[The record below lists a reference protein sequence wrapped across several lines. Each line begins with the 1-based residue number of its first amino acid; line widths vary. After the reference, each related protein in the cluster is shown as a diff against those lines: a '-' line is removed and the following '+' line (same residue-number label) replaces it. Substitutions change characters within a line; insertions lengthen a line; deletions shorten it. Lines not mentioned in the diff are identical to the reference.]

1 MVATREST
9 SDTFGAPVFLENV
22 NVTGGD
28 WTPDISPDELML
40 LFCRLLQAYPP
51 HYEIWMA
58 RREAVGH
65 AFSAP
70 TRLPPQVNVPFKL
83 NASPHISP
91 DGSTLYFGT
100 DRAGG
105 SGGWDL
111 WQASIEPVVDLDGDG
126 IVDSADMCIIVDHW
140 GADNK
145 LCDIGPMP
153 WGDGVVDVQDLIVL
167 AEHLFEVYRSAETV
181 EVSED
186 NDCGQIEL
194 ELGKLL
200 VVTLESNPSTGYQ
213 WELIESNESILKQFG
228 QSEYKPSETSDA
240 PIVGTGGREIFR
252 FKAISSGQMTLQ
264 LVYRRPWEEGA
275 EPLKTFSLQVVVP

>member
-1 MVATREST
+1 M
-9 SDTFGAPVFLENV
+9 
-22 NVTGGD
+22 
-28 WTPDISPDELML
+28 
-40 LFCRLLQAYPP
+40 
-51 HYEIWMA
+51 
-58 RREAVGH
+58 
-65 AFSAP
+65 
-70 TRLPPQVNVPFKL
+70 
-83 NASPHISP
+83 
-91 DGSTLYFGT
+91 
-100 DRAGG
+100 
-105 SGGWDL
+105 
-111 WQASIEPVVDLDGDG
+111 
-126 IVDSADMCIIVDHW
+126 
-140 GADNK
+140 
-145 LCDIGPMP
+145 
-153 WGDGVVDVQDLIVL
+153 QDLIVL